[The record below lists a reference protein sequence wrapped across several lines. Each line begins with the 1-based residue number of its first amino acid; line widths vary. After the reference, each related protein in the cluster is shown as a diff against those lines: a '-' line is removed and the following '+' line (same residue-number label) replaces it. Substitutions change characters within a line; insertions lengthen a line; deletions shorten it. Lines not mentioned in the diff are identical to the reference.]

1 MQDQI
6 QTLVTELSN
15 RGAHIGYSRSRR
27 HPSVIPHLYGMK
39 NRLDIIDLEDASKTM
54 IEARNFIQ
62 SVRASGKPIIVVGT
76 KAEARDLVRKIS
88 ERNNLLY
95 IEQRWVGGTITNLP
109 QIKKRIDTMN
119 TLKEQQATN
128 TLLYR
133 TKKEK
138 LMLER
143 KLAKLEITFG
153 GLQGYVGAPG
163 AVVVIDPKVEHN
175 CIHECTL
182 KKIPVIALGNTDSD
196 INGLDFPIVA
206 NDASLGTIQYVLEY
220 LLSE

>member
-1 MQDQI
+1 MADQI
-6 QTLVTELSN
+6 QSLVTELSN
-15 RGAHIGYSRSRR
+15 RGGHVGYSRSRR

-39 NRLDIIDLEDASKTM
+39 NRLDIIDLEDA
-54 IEARNFIQ
+54 ARTLIDAKNFIQ
-62 SVRASGKPIIVVGT
+62 GVKVSGKPILVVGT
-76 KAEARDLVRKIS
+76 KAEARDLVRKVA

-95 IEQRWVGGTITNLP
+95 IEQRWVGGTVTNLP

-153 GLQGYVGAPG
+153 GLQGFVGLPG
-163 AVVVIDPKVEHN
+163 AVVVIDPRVEHN

-182 KKIPVIALGNTDSD
+182 KKIPVVALANTDCD
-196 INGLDFPIVA
+196 INGLNFPIVA
-206 NDASLGTIQYVLEY
+206 NDSSVATIQYVLEY

>member
-1 MQDQI
+1 
-6 QTLVTELSN
+6 
-15 RGAHIGYSRSRR
+15 
-27 HPSVIPHLYGMK
+27 MK

-76 KAEARDLVRKIS
+76 KAEARDFVRKIS

-220 LLSE
+220 LLTE